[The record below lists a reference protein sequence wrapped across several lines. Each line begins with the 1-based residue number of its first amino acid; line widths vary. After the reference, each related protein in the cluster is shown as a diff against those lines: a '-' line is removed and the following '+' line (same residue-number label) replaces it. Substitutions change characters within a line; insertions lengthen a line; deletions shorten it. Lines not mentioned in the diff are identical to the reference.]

1 MSHFF
6 LRRLLRVLRLL
17 CLVLGVA
24 LATPAAFADDNMTL
38 PDGSTLDTG
47 SSTSGSST
55 TAPLSGQDGDWAKG
69 AGDAQRQIS
78 GLVGNLIPT
87 AVTVSNTV
95 LKESN
100 KFAWGLGV
108 ITLVLA
114 GVRFSGTHNP
124 ITAWASLFEE
134 VAVLGIFVALYLGY
148 TTSAAGFWTWFQDLA
163 TSIGG
168 GANNDISTQLS
179 TLGGSFL
186 DAVKAKVLNI
196 KLLTDFNG
204 TLTDVVALFLAF
216 LAMCVASIVF
226 MYYSAIGQIH
236 AAIGIVLGP
245 IAMALGFSSYTR
257 SYFQRWLD
265 WMINAGMYVVMV
277 AVLFKLMGGA
287 ISSAVGQ
294 ATSNGTKTQLSAGF
308 AFDLALFLLM
318 LSFEIPKLAAMFGS
332 GSGATGTS
340 ALKTAMRFIP

>member
-6 LRRLLRVLRLL
+6 LRRLRGMLLSL
-17 CLVLGVA
+17 CLLLGATLV
-24 LATPAAFADDNMTL
+24 TPAAFADDNLIL
-38 PDGSTLDTG
+38 PDGSTFDTG
-47 SSTSGSST
+47 SSSSSSST
-55 TAPLSGQDGDWAKG
+55 GTPLSGKDGDWAKG

-87 AVTVSNTV
+87 AVTVSNKV
-95 LKESN
+95 LKEAN

-124 ITAWASLFEE
+124 ITAWVGLFEE

-148 TTSAAGFWTWFQDLA
+148 TTSAPGFWNWFQDLA

-168 GANNDISTQLS
+168 GTNNNISTQLS

-226 MYYSAIGQIH
+226 VYYSAIGQIH

-277 AVLFKLMGGA
+277 AVLYALMGGA
-287 ISSAVGQ
+287 ISGAVKT
-294 ATSNGTKTQLSAGF
+294 ATDNGTATQLSAGY

-318 LSFEIPKLAAMFGS
+318 LSFEIPKLAGMFGS
-332 GSGATGTS
+332 GSGATGTT
-340 ALKTAMRFIP
+340 ALKQAMKIIP

>member
-1 MSHFF
+1 M
-6 LRRLLRVLRLL
+6 L
-17 CLVLGVA
+17 LGVA
-24 LATPAAFADDNMTL
+24 LTATTAFAA
-38 PDGSTLDTG
+38 DTTA
-47 SSTSGSST
+47 SATA
-55 TAPLSGQDGDWAKG
+55 APLSGQDGDWAKG
-69 AGDAQRQIS
+69 TSDAQRQIS

-87 AVTVSNTV
+87 AVTVSSRLSN
-95 LKESN
+95 EAN

-114 GVRFSGTHNP
+114 GIRFSGTHSP
-124 ITAWASLFEE
+124 ITAWVGLFEE
-134 VAVLGIFVALYLGY
+134 LAVLGIFVALYLGY
-148 TTSAAGFWTWFQDLA
+148 TTSAPGFWNWFQNLA

-186 DAVKAKVLNI
+186 DAVKAKLFNI
-196 KLLTDFNG
+196 KVLTDFNG
-204 TLTDVVALFLAF
+204 TITDVIALVLAF
-216 LAMCVASIVF
+216 LAMCIASIVF

-245 IAMALGFSSYTR
+245 IAMSLGFSSYTR

-277 AVLFKLMGGA
+277 AVLYALMGGA
-287 ISSAVGQ
+287 ISGAVRQ
-294 ATSNGTKTQLSAGF
+294 ATNNGSGTQLSAGF

-318 LSFEIPKLAAMFGS
+318 LSFEIPKLAGMFGS

>member
-1 MSHFF
+1 V
-6 LRRLLRVLRLL
+6 RYVLLSICLL
-17 CLVLGVA
+17 LGAA
-24 LATPAAFADDNMTL
+24 LAAPAAFADDEITL
-38 PDGSTLDTG
+38 EDGTTVTAGSTA
-47 SSTSGSST
+47 TSGSST
-55 TAPLSGQDGDWAKG
+55 AAPLSSPNGEFAKG

-87 AVTVSNTV
+87 AVNASSTV
-95 LKESN
+95 LQYSN

-114 GVRFSGTHNP
+114 GVRFAGTHNAV
-124 ITAWASLFEE
+124 TAWVGLFEE
-134 VAVLGIFVALYLGY
+134 IAVLGIFVALYLGY
-148 TTSAAGFWTWFQDLA
+148 TTSAPGFWNWFQDLA

-168 GANNDISTQLS
+168 GANNDISTQLT

-186 DAVKAKVLNI
+186 DAVKTKIVNI

-226 MYYSAIGQIH
+226 TYYTAIGQIH

-277 AVLFKLMGGA
+277 AVLYTLMGSA
-287 ISSAVGQ
+287 ISGAVGR
-294 ATSNGTKTQLSAGF
+294 ATSNGTATQLSAGF

-318 LSFEIPKLAAMFGS
+318 LSFEIPKLAGMFGG
-332 GSGATGTS
+332 GSGATGTT